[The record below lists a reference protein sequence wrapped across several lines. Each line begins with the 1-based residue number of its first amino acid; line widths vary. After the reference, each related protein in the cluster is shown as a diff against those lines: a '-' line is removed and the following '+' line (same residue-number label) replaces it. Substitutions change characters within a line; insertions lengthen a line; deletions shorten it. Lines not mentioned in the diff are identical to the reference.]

1 MDERGVMVTRDDD
14 YLTLAAQAR
23 PECTKRRL
31 GDLHSALLLSLEQL
45 DHVAEQDELLD
56 SLERIQQS
64 SQWLGASEHIAPQTR
79 AEVEI

>member
-1 MDERGVMVTRDDD
+1 MITSRSRPRR
-14 YLTLAAQAR
+14 APSAR
-23 PECTKRRL
+23 S
-31 GDLHSALLLSLEQL
+31 GGSAISIALLLSLEQL